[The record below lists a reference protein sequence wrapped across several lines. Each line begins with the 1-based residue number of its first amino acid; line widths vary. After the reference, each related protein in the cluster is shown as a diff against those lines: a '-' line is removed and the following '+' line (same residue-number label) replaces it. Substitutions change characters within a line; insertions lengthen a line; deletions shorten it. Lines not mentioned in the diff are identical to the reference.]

1 MRTKRNSERLLS
13 LLLIGA
19 LCTSNITTAYAAEPI
34 DTSISSNDDSL
45 LITAAEIQPAIFSV
59 SVPTSFP
66 VRVNADGS
74 VSTANNVSITN
85 NSSGAVKVVDMSMQQ
100 TGTYQIIG
108 YEENF
113 SGKFI
118 DTNQMA
124 LNISGSKT
132 QNDGSLLFDAAACP
146 IITPNTTQ
154 NITYSAKA
162 TPASAAIENM
172 YAANIYLTIDWAN
185 PVHLNYNANGG
196 TFTSGKDVQTIKY
209 TEQGQWISGVE
220 EIPTRKNCFFEGW
233 YTDAAL
239 TNKYDPAIPTTD
251 TTVYAKWLASYT
263 VEYAWQRLDH
273 SYLYEVHE
281 SETFIAPL
289 GTVVWPEVRTYDQ
302 YKTPAQQSLT
312 VDDSG
317 NCVLTYKYDRTT
329 YWLDV
334 NYIVDDVY
342 TGGPGDGA
350 TWPSGLYYNFM
361 AVYLNGNLAFHGRD
375 YCVTRPFG
383 TYYEVRLTLGEEYY
397 YLGTYNEGADTWDNG
412 TTLYRKPDSGTLVEN
427 VGVRLVIR
435 SATDDLPRY
444 YIAFD
449 ANGGEGY
456 TEPMTMIFSNA
467 GSEIDWLSWCN
478 YTREGYTFG
487 GWMTTPDGDTA
498 EYHNEQK
505 VSGLSNTNGETI
517 TLYALWIPNNPFAL
531 EDEEETSEGEEI
543 DEEMPEE
550 DEEIGEEES
559 NDEESPGEEETPSEE
574 ETPGEEETEQPDEG
588 VEDEPPVDTEPP
600 LDTEPTQPDEDS
612 PEQEEIPDDSDTT
625 PDSPPDTPT
634 QEPGDETTPDVDD
647 ESTTPDVDDENESDD
662 TPQEP
667 PTDTPKDD
675 KDTPDIDQPEN
686 KDEVQDPENGED
698 ATPENTPSDD
708 TTSDDTKEDS
718 ENDIPDESEE
728 GEGNQE
734 ENVEDEDEDE
744 EIVEP
749 VYYCNME
756 EHKHGEDCPGATCD
770 IIEHEHDASC
780 LIPRPPEE
788 SVDPEPE
795 IPEEG
800 TQDSEETQ
808 EPPKDDASQKQEIIE
823 DPVNTPVEET
833 TPPKEEEVTE
843 TESPPDPERKGPPV
857 EENND
862 STTPGEETTEEPVVE

>member
-34 DTSISSNDDSL
+34 DTSISSNNDSL

-66 VRVNADGS
+66 VHVNADGS
-74 VSTANNVSITN
+74 VSTANNVTITN
-85 NSSGAVKVVDMSMQQ
+85 NSSGAVKVVDMSIQQ

-113 SGKFI
+113 GGKFI

-124 LNISGSKT
+124 LNIHGAKT
-132 QNDGSLLFDAAACP
+132 QNDGSLLFDAATFP

-162 TPASAAIENM
+162 TPASTAIENM
-172 YAANIYLTIDWAN
+172 HAANVYLTIDWAN

-289 GTVVWPEVRTYDQ
+289 GTVVWPEVKTYDQ

-334 NYIVDDVY
+334 NYVVDDIF
-342 TGGPGDGA
+342 TGGPGDDD

-361 AVYLNGNLAFHGRD
+361 VLYLNGNLAFHGRD
-375 YCVTRPFG
+375 YCVTQPFG

-397 YLGTYNEGADTWDNG
+397 YLGTYNEGADKWDNG

-427 VGVRLVIR
+427 VGVRMVIR

-449 ANGGEGY
+449 ANGGEGH
-456 TEPMTMIFSNA
+456 TEPMTMIFSDA
-467 GSEIDWLSWCN
+467 GSEIDWLNWCN

-498 EYHNEQK
+498 EYQNEQK
-505 VSGLSNTNGETI
+505 VSGLSSTNGETI

-531 EDEEETSEGEEI
+531 EDEEEATEGEEV
-543 DEEMPEE
+543 DEEMSEE
-550 DEEIGEEES
+550 EEVDEEAPD
-559 NDEESPGEEETPSEE
+559 DEESPGEEET
-574 ETPGEEETEQPDEG
+574 EQPEEG
-588 VEDEPPVDTEPP
+588 VDSEPPVDTEPP

-612 PEQEEIPDDSDTT
+612 TDQEETPDDSDTT

-634 QEPGDETTPDVDD
+634 QGPGDE
-647 ESTTPDVDDENESDD
+647 TTPDVDDENESDD

-667 PTDTPKDD
+667 PTDTPEDD
-675 KDTPDIDQPEN
+675 EDTPDIDQPEN

-698 ATPENTPSDD
+698 TPPENTPSDD
-708 TTSDDTKEDS
+708 TTSDDTQEDS
-718 ENDIPDESEE
+718 ENDIPEESEE
-728 GEGNQE
+728 GEGDQE
-734 ENVEDEDEDE
+734 EDVEDEDEDE

-756 EHKHGEDCPGATCD
+756 KHKHGEDCPGATCD

-780 LIPRPPEE
+780 LIPAPPEE
-788 SVDPEPE
+788 NVDLEPE
-795 IPEEG
+795 APEEG
-800 TQDSEETQ
+800 VQDSEETQ
-808 EPPKDDASQKQEIIE
+808 EPPQDAPSQNQEVVE
-823 DPVNTPVEET
+823 DPVSTPVEET

-843 TESPPDPERKGPPV
+843 IESPPEPETEEPPV